1 MRWSSAKVPFA
12 ALDKDYF
19 LPCEWKECCEMDGAM
34 VGIIGTDRG
43 YGVSYA
49 TFGTDTGYGV
59 SHAVFGKRCKNCSSF
74 L

>member
-1 MRWSSAKVPFA
+1 
-12 ALDKDYF
+12 
-19 LPCEWKECCEMDGAM
+19 MDGAM